1 MKVIALLPFK
11 NEEQMLPSFLSNIL
25 PAVDEVVAIDDGST
39 DSSVEILKA
48 AGVHVY
54 KNDIEVKSGWAELGI
69 REKLLKL
76 GREHGGTHFAVMDAD
91 ETFTGQ
97 FPTVCRKICER
108 LEPGQKIRM
117 QWLAMWKSVD
127 HYRDDSSVWS
137 NNYKDFI
144 FADDGKM
151 EYPKV
156 WMHTPRT
163 PGPTT
168 DSNSMMLNPKYG
180 AVIHFQFSDW
190 EAFQIKQA
198 WYRCSELIRDRGNIE
213 GINQKY
219 RITMED
225 PNAVVVALPEA
236 WRNNVKFP
244 AVAYE
249 SQTDN
254 WRLKQMIGW
263 IEEYGVEFFRPLEI
277 WHIPHLQV
285 FLKR

>member
-11 NEEQMLPSFLSNIL
+11 NEEQMLPSFLSNIA
-25 PAVDEVVAIDDGST
+25 PAVDEIVAIDDGST
-39 DSSVEILKA
+39 DRSVEILKE
-48 AGVHVY
+48 AGAHVY
-54 KNDIEVKSGWAELGI
+54 SNDLEVKSGWAELGI
-69 REKLLKL
+69 REKLLQL

-97 FPTVCRKICER
+97 FPAVCRKICER

-127 HYRDDSSVWS
+127 HYREDNSVWS

-163 PGPTT
+163 PGENT
-168 DSNSMMLNPKYG
+168 DDNSMILNPKYG

-190 EAFQIKQA
+190 SAFQIKQA
-198 WYRCSELIRDRGNIE
+198 WYRCSEWIRDQGNA
-213 GINQKY
+213 GAVNQKY
-219 RITMED
+219 RITMDD

-236 WRNNVKFP
+236 WQQGVVFP
-244 AVAYE
+244 KVSYE
-249 SQTDN
+249 PDTEN
-254 WRLKQMIGW
+254 WRLKQMLNW
-263 IEEYGVEFFRPLEI
+263 MEEYGVDFFKPLEI
-277 WHIPHLQV
+277 WHIPELDA
-285 FLKR
+285 LRK

>member
-11 NEEQMLPSFLSNIL
+11 NEEQMLPSFLSNVV
-25 PAVDEVVAIDDGST
+25 PAVDEIVAIDDGST
-39 DSSVEILKA
+39 DQSVQILKN
-48 AGVHVY
+48 AGVRVY
-54 KNDIEVKSGWAELGI
+54 SNDIEVKSGWAELGI
-69 REKLLKL
+69 REKLLKF
-76 GREHGGTHFAVMDAD
+76 GREHGGTHFVVMDAD

-97 FPTVCRKICER
+97 FPTNCRKICER

-127 HYRDDSSVWS
+127 HYRDDNSVWS

-144 FADDGKM
+144 FADNGKM

-168 DSNSMMLNPKYG
+168 EENTMMLNPKYG

-190 EAFQIKQA
+190 ESFQIKQA
-198 WYRCSELIRDRGNIE
+198 WYRCSEWIRDQKNAAA
-213 GINQKY
+213 INQKY

-225 PNAVVVALPEA
+225 PNAVVTVLPES
-236 WRNNVKFP
+236 WKQGVVFP
-244 AVAYE
+244 SLSYK
-249 SQTDN
+249 SNTNN
-254 WRLKQMIGW
+254 WRLNQMIEW
-263 IEEYGVEFFRPLEI
+263 VKEYGADFFKSLEI
-277 WHIPHLQV
+277 WHIPQLSD
-285 FLKR
+285 LL